1 MTIGSPKVRVPKDPV
16 KKGDLVII
24 KTMIQHPM
32 ESGLRKDKDS
42 GEVIPA
48 HHIVSVKAV
57 YGGKTVLDA
66 VWTGAVSKNP
76 YLGFH
81 LKADK
86 TGPVEVIWKDD
97 KGQEFKAS
105 ETITVA

>member
-1 MTIGSPKVRVPKDPV
+1 MTVGSPKIRVSKDPV
-16 KKGDLVII
+16 KKGDMVNV

-42 GEVIPA
+42 GEVVAA
-48 HHIVSVKAV
+48 HYIVSVKAV
-57 YGGKTVLDA
+57 YNGKVVLDA

-76 YLGFH
+76 FLGFH
-81 LKADK
+81 LRAEK
-86 TGPVEVIWKDD
+86 TGPVEVTWKDD
-97 KGQEFKAS
+97 KGQEFKSS

>member
-1 MTIGSPKVRVPKDPV
+1 MTIGSPKVRVPTTPV
-16 KKGDLVII
+16 KKGEMVNI

-32 ESGLRKDKDS
+32 ESGLRKDKES
-42 GEVIPA
+42 GETVPA
-48 HHIVSVKAV
+48 HFIVSVKAV
-57 YGGKTVLDA
+57 YNGKPVLDA

-76 YLGFH
+76 YLGFT
-81 LKADK
+81 LRAEK